1 MEVQYENH
9 MGNMGKLEDA
19 LKKTGYEIWEID
31 GNRYMGLYIAGV
43 L

>member
-1 MEVQYENH
+1 MKIIWEIWENWK
-9 MGNMGKLEDA
+9 MLK
-19 LKKTGYEIWEID
+19 KKTGYEIWEID